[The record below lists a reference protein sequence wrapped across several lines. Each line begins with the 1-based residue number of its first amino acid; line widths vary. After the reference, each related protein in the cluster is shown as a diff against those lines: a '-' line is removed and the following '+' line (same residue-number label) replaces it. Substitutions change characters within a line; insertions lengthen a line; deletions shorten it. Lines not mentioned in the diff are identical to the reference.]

1 MKQQIKHQFYLSKT
15 ELTGI
20 QTLIICC
27 AIYVASPI
35 LSRHSIKRFYKNPNS
50 TQISLTG
57 SVADLSHPSITLQN
71 TTQAAKSKPEQIA
84 YVSFPF
90 DPNSL
95 TAENATKLGIP
106 RKAYLNL
113 QKYLQKAGKIKT
125 AEQFR
130 NIYGMEPAVYN
141 RLESQLQIP
150 SPLEKKSNLKPEKTE
165 QTLTFDLNAI
175 TAKELINKLKLEYK
189 LAYRIINYRTA
200 LGGYFDL
207 KQILEVFGMQDS
219 IYTRLKPQLYLQ
231 IPHQRLSLQTTAV
244 DGLAKHPYI
253 KYKTAKLISNFREQ
267 HGGIQHLQDLKHII
281 TDSLQ
286 FQKLKM
292 YFY

>member
-35 LSRHSIKRFYKNPNS
+35 LSRHYIKRFYKNPNS

-175 TAKELINKLKLEYK
+175 TAKELIKKLKLEYK

-244 DGLAKHPYI
+244 DSLAKHPYI